1 MNFPR
6 NKNFSTGF
14 VGALLLGGCIA
25 LGAVLW
31 NQIHVEDATVKY
43 VYPETKFGNYL
54 AIKHAIWADDFQAV
68 IKFSEALK
76 DSDVSTVKIDAA
88 IGRFLAGSFDDSAK
102 VLAEEKSLPARVAY
116 TAYLLRQDDWRGIYK
131 ISIKDNS
138 QILSPLRIWS
148 AVAIGKESEALKF
161 IDQLNTSESWKLF
174 VRGMVYAETN
184 RPDKAKE
191 FFDKVPLDFF
201 NLNDYLYLIAFY
213 EKNGF
218 DSAAIDLREEFSATP
233 GGSFAGEYKA
243 NAADFI
249 GVKKA
254 LSFGLIQNVSHT
266 PAMSYSGAALVLL
279 RLAQAA
285 DQGEN
290 DAINYYLGMMFFVS
304 DSANYPQY
312 FAKVRSTSP
321 YYPLIMMKNAE
332 KAGNFNK
339 MRRGLEGV
347 LKENPTFMPALTKL
361 VAINLQKDQSKDAL
375 KIVNNA
381 LGRPEVSEK
390 TQSYLLRLRARIYI
404 ARGDLDN
411 AEDDLLKAG
420 DLVPENPEVLS
431 DMAKIWAA
439 KKENLDRAYLYATAV
454 IKDAPSDLDGWDTL
468 AMVVWAK
475 EDASAA
481 AEILERVG
489 RVADENSLLFQHL
502 GDVRAVL
509 GDSRGAIEAYERA
522 LKLSGDG
529 LSCSE
534 KCLENKI
541 KRLK

>member
-1 MNFPR
+1 M
-6 NKNFSTGF
+6 
-14 VGALLLGGCIA
+14 
-25 LGAVLW
+25 GAVLW

>member
-1 MNFPR
+1 M
-6 NKNFSTGF
+6 
-14 VGALLLGGCIA
+14 GGCIA
-25 LGAVLW
+25 LGAVMW
-31 NQIHVEDATVKY
+31 NQMYVKTATEKH

-68 IKFSEALK
+68 IKFSDALK
-76 DSDVSTVKIDAA
+76 DSDIPAVKVDAA
-88 IGRFLAGSFDDSAK
+88 IGRFLAGNFDDSAK
-102 VLAEEKSLPARVAY
+102 ALAKETSLPARVAY
-116 TAYLLRQDDWRGIYK
+116 TAYLLEQNDWKAIYK
-131 ISIKDNS
+131 ISAKDNS
-138 QILSPLRIWS
+138 LILSPMRIWS
-148 AVAIGKESEALKF
+148 SVAIGKESEALKF
-161 IDQLNTSESWKLF
+161 IDQLNISDSWKLF
-174 VRGMVYAETN
+174 VRGMIYAETN

-218 DSAAIDLREEFSATP
+218 DIAATDLRKEFSATP
-233 GGSFAGEYKA
+233 GGSFAGDYKV
-243 NAADFI
+243 NADDYA

-285 DQGEN
+285 NQGDN
-290 DAINYYLGMMFFVS
+290 DAINYYLGTMFFVS
-304 DSANYPQY
+304 GSPNYQPY
-312 FAKVRSTSP
+312 FAKVKQTSP

-332 KAGNFNK
+332 KAGDFNK
-339 MRRGLEGV
+339 MRRGLEAV
-347 LKENPTFMPALTKL
+347 LKRNPTFMPALTKL
-361 VAINLQKDQSKDAL
+361 VAINLQKDKSKDAL

-381 LGRPEVSEK
+381 LKRAEISAE
-390 TQSYLLRLRARIYI
+390 TQSYLLRLRARIYM
-404 ARGDLDN
+404 ADGNLNN

-420 DLVPENPEVLS
+420 DLVPENPNVLS

-439 KKENLDRAYLYATAV
+439 KKENLDRAYLYATAI
-454 IKDAPSDLDGWDTL
+454 IKDSPTDLDGWDTL

-489 RVADENSLLFQHL
+489 RVAMENSGLFQHL
-502 GDVRAVL
+502 GDVRATL

-522 LKLSGDG
+522 LNLSADG
-529 LSCSE
+529 LSCGE
-534 KCLENKI
+534 KCLEKKI